1 MRQLVEQAR
10 IPSAAGLVALWWL
23 LTAER
28 NLPAHAANWA
38 KTTYSAREV
47 GRGVVLEAFRK
58 GLKTTFCNMLA
69 LHSLGTNPAG
79 SVMLLRANDPAGAE
93 GARFISRI
101 IETSSAWRAVFPQV
115 RPDTS
120 ISWSIQGYEVMDTS
134 MSYSQFRSKR
144 FPTPSLLSLGYSN
157 RGVFGKHPTAL
168 MVMDDLNTRNN
179 SRGLELTKL
188 LEIHDLE
195 LLELPV
201 GDCQVLYAG
210 TPWSLSDVM
219 SEAKANP
226 NLEHIRMPIMDEA
239 GDPTWP
245 EVFGPEKIEELR
257 AGMPPS
263 SFAQMFMLDLA
274 HAGGTL
280 MLDEWIKW
288 FPHEEIQEDWPVV
301 LGVDSAFIRPGEDPR
316 GRSYFAVAV
325 MRKSPEGFMVLEG
338 GVRRQ
343 LSQSRAQ
350 NVILNLVEQ
359 YGERLD
365 VLAVEDLGPG
375 RAFVDVLR
383 PKLIGS
389 VRLKAIKVSNRSKRF
404 RMTNDL
410 GGLLQRGMIK
420 FSDAPRVEFIQ
431 QALDEIRSFDG
442 HGGYTDDVIDSL
454 WIAASGDERFFKR
467 LGLDKAKGYLDSN
480 PPVQRN
486 PIYKFARRR
495 HAGRRTAIR

>member
-1 MRQLVEQAR
+1 MRQLVELAR
-10 IPSAAGLVALWWL
+10 TPTDAGLMALWWL

-28 NLPAHAANWA
+28 NLPIHVADWSK
-38 KTTYSAREV
+38 KTYAAREA
-47 GRGVVLEAFRK
+47 GQGVVLEAFRK
-58 GLKTTFCNMLA
+58 GLKTTFCNMLS

-101 IETSSAWRAVFPQV
+101 IETSAAWRAVFQHV

-120 ISWSIQGYEVMDTS
+120 VSWSSQGYEVMDTS
-134 MSYSQFRSKR
+134 MRYSQWRSKR
-144 FPTPSLLSLGYSN
+144 FPTPSLLSLGYGN

-168 MVMDDLNTRNN
+168 LIMDDLNTRNN

-226 NLEHIRMPIMDEA
+226 NLVKVRLPIENEDGE
-239 GDPTWP
+239 PSWP
-245 EVFGPEKIEELR
+245 EVYGKEKIEELR

-280 MLDEWIKW
+280 LLDEWIKW
-288 FPHEEIQEDWPVV
+288 FPHEEIEEDWPVV
-301 LGVDSAFIRPGEDPR
+301 LGVDSAFLRPGEDPR

-325 MRKSPEGFMVLEG
+325 MRKSPEGFMVLETG
-338 GVRRQ
+338 IRKHV
-343 LSQSRAQ
+343 SQVRAQ
-350 NVILNLVEQ
+350 SIIMNLVEQ
-359 YGERLD
+359 YGERLE

-389 VRLKAIKVSNRSKRF
+389 VRLKAIKVSNKSKRF
-404 RMTNDL
+404 RMENDFA
-410 GGLLQRGMIK
+410 GLLQRGMIK
-420 FSDAPRVEFIQ
+420 FSDAPRVPFIQ
-431 QALDEIRSFDG
+431 LTLDELRSFDG
-442 HGGYTDDVIDSL
+442 HGGYTDDCLDAC
-454 WIAASGDERFFKR
+454 WIASAGDERFFKR
-467 LGLDKAKGYLDSN
+467 LGLDKAQGYLDPNRPVLPN
-480 PPVQRN
+480 PL
-486 PIYKFARRR
+486 YKFARRR
-495 HAGRRTAIR
+495 P